1 MTNDG
6 TNVSPDELAAFAK
19 TLRDRAGKVST
30 AADTTGGVDLGFA
43 PYGTINQWFGH
54 LVRDSAHETTADIR
68 TLAES
73 LSTDAAT
80 LDGSATDFRN
90 RDAAKAAS
98 FRETDT
104 DG

>member
-1 MTNDG
+1 MTNDA
-6 TNVSPDELAAFAK
+6 TNVDPDELTAYAK
-19 TLRDRAGKVST
+19 KLRDRSGEVST
-30 AADTTGGVDLGFA
+30 AADTTAGADLGFA

-54 LVRDSAHETTADIR
+54 VVRDSAHGTTDDIR

>member
-6 TNVSPDELAAFAK
+6 TNVSPAELTDYAK
-19 TLRDRAGKVST
+19 KLRDRSGEVSAT
-30 AADTTGGVDLGFA
+30 ADTTGGVDLGFA

-54 LVRDSAHETTADIR
+54 LVRDSAHGTTDDIR

-73 LSTDAAT
+73 LSTDAGA
-80 LDGSATDFRN
+80 LDGSAADFRD
-90 RDAAKAAS
+90 RDDAKAAS